1 MLDFITPQPN
11 ITVDLESDDEEQPDQ
26 FAAKMNLLLESKCE
40 QIKERNAMELEMQA
54 RRQEREE
61 QKRIAAEAI
70 QQAAG

>member
-1 MLDFITPQPN
+1 
-11 ITVDLESDDEEQPDQ
+11 
-26 FAAKMNLLLESKCE
+26 MNLLLESKCE

-70 QQAAG
+70 EQAAA